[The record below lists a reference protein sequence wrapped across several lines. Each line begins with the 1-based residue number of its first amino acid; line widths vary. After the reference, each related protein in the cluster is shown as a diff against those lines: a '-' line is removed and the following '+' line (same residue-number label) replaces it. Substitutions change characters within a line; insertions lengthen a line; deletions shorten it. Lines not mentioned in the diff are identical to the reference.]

1 MTDDVNNIIKEVD
14 EEWEKGE
21 GGGWQSFWLLI
32 KPAALPPF
40 FFNVPGGRNNP
51 ANIKLAEEYREW
63 YEEQMKKEEKRN
75 DGI

>member
-40 FFNVPGGRNNP
+40 FLMC
-51 ANIKLAEEYREW
+51 LAVVIIQLILNW
-63 YEEQMKKEEKRN
+63 PKSIVNGMKNK
-75 DGI
+75 